1 MADSFER
8 FSGFPRVIGAV
19 DGCHIPIRTP
29 SQYPQSYL
37 NRLRSHSIILQVI
50 NYASVNSTSA
60 HLCSVSLS
68 RWWAICATCGDPQE
82 FDTRGLT
89 WQMRKYAFCIQQMQ
103 SGLAL

>member
-1 MADSFER
+1 MVFER

-60 HLCSVSLS
+60 HLSP
-68 RWWAICATCGDPQE
+68 RE
-82 FDTRGLT
+82 FDTRGWS
-89 WQMRKYAFCIQQMQ
+89 WQMKKKKRILYSTNAERTSFIM
-103 SGLAL
+103 LRFVNLNEL

>member
-1 MADSFER
+1 MADGFER

-50 NYASVNSTSA
+50 NYASEPISPPPPLLANPGAFVQLGGA
-60 HLCSVSLS
+60 FVQPV
-68 RWWAICATCGDPQE
+68 ATHGN
-82 FDTRGLT
+82 L
-89 WQMRKYAFCIQQMQ
+89 IHVV
-103 SGLAL
+103 

>member
-1 MADSFER
+1 MADGFER

-29 SQYPQSYL
+29 SQNLQSYL

-60 HLCSVSLS
+60 HLSPPPPGAFVQYLCPGGGAFVQPG
-68 RWWAICATCGDPQE
+68 ATHGN
-82 FDTRGLT
+82 L
-89 WQMRKYAFCIQQMQ
+89 INVV
-103 SGLAL
+103 

>member
-1 MADSFER
+1 MADGFER

-50 NYASVNSTSA
+50 NASF
-60 HLCSVSLS
+60 C
-68 RWWAICATCGDPQE
+68 E
-82 FDTRGLT
+82 F
-89 WQMRKYAFCIQQMQ
+89 K
-103 SGLAL
+103 